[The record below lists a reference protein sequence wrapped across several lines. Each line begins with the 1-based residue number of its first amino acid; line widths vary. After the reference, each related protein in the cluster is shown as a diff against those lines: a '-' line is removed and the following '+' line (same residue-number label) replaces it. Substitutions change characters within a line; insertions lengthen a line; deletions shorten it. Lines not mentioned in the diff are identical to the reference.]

1 MSAIGE
7 RPFHH
12 RQTSLSCCTLK
23 DPLLPQESWRP
34 GMEIEQERPTNENG
48 KHVHQQQPKTGAAIC
63 HWDHLPPPISGS
75 APSSKRR
82 RIEGEIA
89 FPSTFA
95 FGRKDWLID
104 VDESSLTLTP
114 PPPHVPR
121 QPSKLALG
129 GIVSPSSPLLSQGG
143 CAPLVSLTP
152 PDNVLHLNSSSAVAG
167 PAELGLSGEWWKLP
181 SVPKTQ
187 PCQQQISAQT
197 ILGARTANTA
207 CSGRASQ
214 LGGYVY
220 CHVCNARI
228 QSAKAR
234 GTSGQA
240 DPTPCQS
247 SAWSS
252 SLSAPRRD
260 YPQQNSLLS
269 YFPVQRSRGDQKHRL
284 GQYQISELNPGAS
297 PNLSCHPCEHC
308 ERPTCTSCSS
318 TCESCQREYCTFCST
333 TSYAASFERKLC
345 LECKKD
351 ENAAFMGDA
360 MDLELD

>member
-1 MSAIGE
+1 MKSQFQIADSDAYDKCSNKRYARDRCDTI
-7 RPFHH
+7 
-12 RQTSLSCCTLK
+12 SLLISNEK
-23 DPLLPQESWRP
+23 GHFLL
-34 GMEIEQERPTNENG
+34 
-48 KHVHQQQPKTGAAIC
+48 
-63 HWDHLPPPISGS
+63 GS
-75 APSSKRR
+75 
-82 RIEGEIA
+82 
-89 FPSTFA
+89 FC
-95 FGRKDWLID
+95 
-104 VDESSLTLTP
+104 
-114 PPPHVPR
+114 
-121 QPSKLALG
+121 
-129 GIVSPSSPLLSQGG
+129 LLSFV
-143 CAPLVSLTP
+143 ALI
-152 PDNVLHLNSSSAVAG
+152 VLIALY
-167 PAELGLSGEWWKLP
+167 SGEWWKLP

-284 GQYQISELNPGAS
+284 EQYQISELNPGAS